1 MKIIVDAM
9 GGDNAPIEIVRGAI
23 AACEEYKTEIILTGK
38 GEEILR
44 SLEKM
49 GRKELPRGIEIM
61 NANEV
66 ITMDEDPVTAVREK
80 KDSSMIVGLTM
91 LRDGLGDAMVSAG
104 STGAL
109 LSGSTLLVKRIRGIR
124 RAALAPVLP
133 LNEKGVVLI
142 DCGANAEC
150 TPEYLLQFAYMGT
163 FYAERVLKIEK
174 PRVGLLNIGTERIKG
189 TALQI
194 GAYGLLEEAAKDGS
208 INFIGNVE
216 SKGITNN
223 ECDVVVCDGYTG
235 NILLK
240 SIEGT
245 SSFLMRE
252 IRNVFMKNSTTKL
265 AAALLKRHFMEL
277 KERVNA
283 DKIGGTALL
292 GIAKPV
298 VKAHGSSNAH
308 ALKSAI
314 YQAISTV
321 NAGIAEDI
329 QNNIERMK
337 IAEMSEK
344 TNEKSL

>member
-9 GGDNAPIEIVRGAI
+9 GGDNAPIEIVKGAI
-23 AACEEYKTEIILTGK
+23 AACEEYKVEIILTGR

-44 SLEKM
+44 TLEKM
-49 GRKELPRGIEIM
+49 GRKELPKGIEIA
-61 NANEV
+61 NANEI
-66 ITMDEDPVTAVREK
+66 ITMEDDPVTAVREK
-80 KDSSMIVGLTM
+80 KDSSMIVGLAM

-109 LSGSTLLVKRIRGIR
+109 LSGSTLYIKRIRGIR

-163 FYAERVLKIEK
+163 FYARRVLEIEM

-189 TALQI
+189 TDLQI
-194 GAYGLLEEAAKDGS
+194 GAYNLLEEASKDGS
-208 INFIGNVE
+208 ISFVGNVE
-216 SKGITNN
+216 SKGVMNN
-223 ECDVVVCDGYTG
+223 ECDVIVSDGYTG

-245 SSFLMRE
+245 ASYLMRE
-252 IRNVFMKNSTTKL
+252 IKNVFLINTSTKL
-265 AAALLKRHFMEL
+265 AAILVKKHFLEL
-277 KERVNA
+277 KNRMNA

-298 VKAHGSSNAH
+298 VKAHGSSNAD
-308 ALKSAI
+308 ALKSAVF
-314 YQAISTV
+314 QAICAAK
-321 NAGIAEDI
+321 AGIAGDI
-329 QNNIERMK
+329 QNNIELMK
-337 IAEMSEK
+337 I
-344 TNEKSL
+344 NETTENINERSS